1 MIDVQELTYT
11 YPAFVPGGARTTA
24 LDRVSFHVDKGQYL
38 AITGPNNCG
47 KTTLCL
53 TVAGLAPR
61 LTEGRLTGRVLI
73 GERDVQA
80 EKPGMLADRVGLLMQ
95 EPAGQMF
102 NRSVE
107 HEIAWGLENLGIS
120 PAEME
125 ARIKQTLA
133 MVGLEHVPRDQPP
146 LSLSGGEQKRL
157 ALASALALEPE
168 VLILDEPAGGLSP
181 LGRREMAAILSRLR
195 HETGL
200 TILLAE
206 SDPDLIIG
214 LADEML
220 VMVEG
225 KIVQRGTPREIY
237 AELDPIAAAGV
248 VLPPSLIFAQALD
261 ESQVVPITIDE
272 AAELASKYP
281 KPTPSPEP
289 FGSSKQPPR
298 LSEDAIVLDHVT
310 FGYEPKRPILRD
322 ITLHIG
328 AGEFIA
334 LTGDNGAGK
343 TTLARHLVGLLRS
356 DRGQVFIQGQ
366 NIAGMSIGQIARMVG
381 FAYQN
386 PELQIFNPTVR
397 EEIAFGPHNLGMST
411 AEIEQT
417 IEDALTQFGL
427 KHVQDSPPSVLSFS
441 ARRLV
446 ALASIAAMR
455 SPTLVL
461 DEPTIGLDV
470 SGQGLVMEWFT
481 RAHDAGTTVLFITH
495 DMELAARYAERIV
508 VLDDGEITADG
519 SPAEVFK
526 QGDVVAHAGLEAPFA
541 IRLAQRLGD
550 ASLAAALTPESAAR
564 LLRDRV

>member
-11 YPAFVPGGARTTA
+11 YPAFIPGGARIIA
-24 LDRVSFHVDKGQYL
+24 LHRVSFHVDKGQCL
-38 AITGPNNCG
+38 AVTGPNNCG

-53 TVAGLAPR
+53 AVAGLAPR
-61 LTEGRLTGRVLI
+61 LTQGKITGQVLI
-73 GERDVQA
+73 DERDVQA

-125 ARIKQTLA
+125 ARIEQALA

-181 LGRREMAAILSRLR
+181 LGRREMAAILSQLR

-220 VMVEG
+220 VVVEG
-225 KIVQRGTPREIY
+225 KIIQRGTPREIY

-261 ESQVVPITIDE
+261 ESQVVPTTIDE

-281 KPTPSPEP
+281 KPTMSPEP

-298 LSEDAIVLDHVT
+298 LSEDAIVLEDIA
-310 FGYEPKRPILRD
+310 FAYEPKRPILRD

-328 AGEFIA
+328 TGEFIV
-334 LTGDNGAGK
+334 LSGDNGAGK
-343 TTLARHLVGLLRS
+343 TTLARHLIGLLRP

-366 NIAGMSIGQIARMVG
+366 NIAGMSIGQIAPMVG

-386 PELQIFNPTVR
+386 PELQIFNPTVQ
-397 EEIAFGPHNLGMST
+397 EEIAFGPHNLGMT
-411 AEIEQT
+411 EAEIEQT
-417 IEDALTQFGL
+417 VEDALTQFHL
-427 KHVQDSPPSVLSFS
+427 NHVQDSPPSVLSFS
-441 ARRLV
+441 TRRMV

-455 SPTLVL
+455 TPILVL
-461 DEPTIGLDV
+461 DEPTVGLDV
-470 SGQGLVMEWFT
+470 AGQMRVMEWLT
-481 RAHDAGTTVLFITH
+481 TAHDAGTTVLFITH
-495 DMELAARYAERIV
+495 DMELAARCAERIV
-508 VLDDGEITADG
+508 VLDDGKITADG
-519 SPAEVFK
+519 PPAEVFK
-526 QGDVVAHAGLEAPFA
+526 RSDVLVQAGLEAPFA
-541 IRLAQRLGD
+541 VRLGQRVGD
-550 ASLAAALTPESAAR
+550 ESLASALTPESAAR